1 VDEVVAR
8 LRDQEEI
15 VAKTSRKLLAELHKI
30 YPNHF
35 AASFIDTLANPDERL
50 ICQLILQG
58 KSEEAQ
64 KHIVATTP
72 PPQPVKQQ

>member
-1 VDEVVAR
+1 MDEVVAR
-8 LRDQEEI
+8 LRDHEEI

-35 AASFIDTLANPDERL
+35 AVSFIDTLANPDERL

-58 KSEEAQ
+58 KSEEAL
-64 KHIVATTP
+64 KLIIATTP
-72 PPQPVKQQ
+72 PP

>member
-1 VDEVVAR
+1 MDEVVAR

-35 AASFIDTLANPDERL
+35 AASFIDSLANPDERL

-58 KSEEAQ
+58 KPEEA
-64 KHIVATTP
+64 
-72 PPQPVKQQ
+72 

>member
-1 VDEVVAR
+1 MDEVVAR

-35 AASFIDTLANPDERL
+35 AASFIDTLANPDDRL

-58 KSEEAQ
+58 KPEEA
-64 KHIVATTP
+64 
-72 PPQPVKQQ
+72 

>member
-50 ICQLILQG
+50 IC
-58 KSEEAQ
+58 
-64 KHIVATTP
+64 
-72 PPQPVKQQ
+72 

>member
-1 VDEVVAR
+1 MDEVVAR
-8 LRDQEEI
+8 LRDPEDI

-64 KHIVATTP
+64 KIIVVTTAP
-72 PPQPVKQQ
+72 P

>member
-1 VDEVVAR
+1 MVDEVVAR
-8 LRDQEEI
+8 LRDPEEI

-50 ICQLILQG
+50 ICQMILQG
-58 KSEEAQ
+58 RSEEAQ
-64 KHIVATTP
+64 KLIQVTIP
-72 PPQPVKQQ
+72 PP